1 MVSMEDLMRELDVN
15 ELEKFA
21 GGKKSKASKAKDAA
35 YCTYWWGLCA
45 TAASDTYGCGST
57 QANCEY
63 FKKYC

>member
-35 YCTYWWGLCA
+35 YCTY
-45 TAASDTYGCGST
+45 
-57 QANCEY
+57 
-63 FKKYC
+63 